1 LLVLIWNAPWR
12 TISSN
17 GDPPAHAQPAAA
29 LHAEVA
35 AYITGHAH
43 EADENRSRLV
53 VRNGYHDE
61 RAVLKA
67 AGAVMVRA
75 VRVNDKR
82 VDPES
87 GARQRFLRRS
97 RLRSTGKAVDTQST
111 EKPRS
116 TTVPVERLTSIT
128 RWFGSNQAQGLVLGS
143 VHTAPQTSW
152 FETRLAPGPSE
163 AR

>member
-1 LLVLIWNAPWR
+1 MRPGARSLPTATHRHTHSPRRPCTPN
-12 TISSN
+12 
-17 GDPPAHAQPAAA
+17 
-29 LHAEVA
+29 
-35 AYITGHAH
+35 ITGHAH
-43 EADENRSRLV
+43 EVDENGSRLV

-82 VDPES
+82 VDPAS

-116 TTVPVERLTSIT
+116 TTV
-128 RWFGSNQAQGLVLGS
+128 
-143 VHTAPQTSW
+143 
-152 FETRLAPGPSE
+152 
-163 AR
+163 